1 MIGFI
6 ISAIKIIILLGFL
19 VFIHEF
25 GHFIVAKICK
35 VKVNEFALGFG
46 PILWKKQGKETKYQ
60 LRLIPFG
67 GFVSMEGETGQSDDS
82 RAFNKVSIPKR
93 IAIVAAGGL
102 VNILFAVIVF
112 MGLELVVGNNVT
124 TKVENTISGYVAEV
138 VGIQPGDTI
147 EKINGKKVKLQ
158 ADINKIVSK
167 SKGEELSIEV
177 DRNGKKIQYK
187 FKPTATPYYT
197 TGMYL
202 EDEHST
208 KIQGFDAKESVE
220 GSGFKVGD
228 TIISIEGQMVENDS
242 NKLTELLNNIE
253 ENKELEFVVRRL
265 GKEVTIRATPIKKY
279 HYSLGI
285 NLVKAENNFKNNL
298 YYGLINTGD
307 FVGSMFDNLK
317 QLFTGEVRAS
327 DFMGPVGISKTVA
340 KTDTIKSFI
349 LILTLISLSL
359 GVTNLLPIP
368 PLDGGKIVLL
378 LIEAII
384 RKPIDEKYEIGIQLL
399 GFGLMILLSLYVT
412 YHDIIRCF

>member
-67 GFVSMEGETGQSDDS
+67 GFVSMEGEAGKSDDS

-112 MGLELVVGNNVT
+112 LGLELVVGNNVT
-124 TKVENTISGYVAEV
+124 TKVESTIPEYAAEI

-147 EKINGKKVKLQ
+147 EKINNKKVKLQ
-158 ADINKIVSK
+158 ADINKVISK
-167 SKGEELSIEV
+167 SKGEELIVEV
-177 DRNGKKIQYK
+177 DRNGEKKQYK

-197 TGMYL
+197 TGIYL

-220 GSGFKVGD
+220 KCGFKVGD
-228 TIISIEGQMVENDS
+228 TIISIDGQNVENNS
-242 NKLTELLNNIE
+242 KKLTELFDNIE
-253 ENKELEFVVRRL
+253 ESKELEFIVRRF
-265 GKEVTIRATPIKKY
+265 GKEVPIKATPIKKY
-279 HYSLGI
+279 HYSMGV
-285 NLVKAENNFKNNL
+285 NLVKAENNLANNL

>member
-1 MIGFI
+1 MVGFI

-67 GFVSMEGETGQSDDS
+67 GFVSMEGETGQSDDG

-102 VNILFAVIVF
+102 INILFAVIVF
-112 MGLELVVGNNVT
+112 MGLELAVGNNVT
-124 TKVENTISGYVAEV
+124 TKVENTIPEYAAEM
-138 VGIQPGDTI
+138 VGIQSGDTI
-147 EKINGKKVKLQ
+147 EKINGKKVRLQ
-158 ADINKIVSK
+158 TDINEIVSK
-167 SKGEELSIEV
+167 SNGEELSVEI
-177 DRNGKKIQYK
+177 DRNGEKIEYK
-187 FKPTATPYYT
+187 FKPTATLYYT

-202 EDEHST
+202 EDEYST

-220 GSGFKVGD
+220 GFGFKVGD
-228 TIISIEGQMVENDS
+228 TIISIDGQNVENS
-242 NKLTELLNNIE
+242 SKKLTEFFGNIKE
-253 ENKELEFVVRRL
+253 AKELEFLVRRL
-265 GKEVTIRATPIKKY
+265 GKEVTIKATPIKKY
-279 HYSLGI
+279 HYSLGVS
-285 NLVKAENNFKNNL
+285 LVKAENNFTNNL

-317 QLFTGEVRAS
+317 QLFSGEVRAS

-349 LILTLISLSL
+349 LILTLVSLSL
-359 GVTNLLPIP
+359 GVTNLLPVP

-384 RKPIDEKYEIGIQLL
+384 RKPIDEKYEVGIQLL

-412 YHDIIRCF
+412 YHDIIRCL

>member
-1 MIGFI
+1 MGFI

-46 PILWKKQGKETKYQ
+46 PVLWKKQGKETKYQ
-60 LRLIPFG
+60 LRLIPLG
-67 GFVSMEGETGQSDDS
+67 GFVSMEGEVGQSDDS

-112 MGLELVVGNNVT
+112 LGLELVVGNNVT
-124 TKVENTISGYVAEV
+124 TKVEQTIPGYAAET

-147 EKINGKKVKLQ
+147 EKINNKKVKLQ
-158 ADINKIVSK
+158 SDINKIISK
-167 SKGEELSIEV
+167 SKGEEISVQV
-177 DRNGKKIQYK
+177 DRNGEKLQYK

-220 GSGFKVGD
+220 KYGFKVGD
-228 TIISIEGQMVENDS
+228 TIVSVEGQNVENDS
-242 NKLTELLNNIE
+242 KKLTEILENME
-253 ENKELEFVVRRL
+253 ENKELEFVVQRF
-265 GKEVTIRATPIKKY
+265 GKDVSIKATPIKE
-279 HYSLGI
+279 YSYSMGVS
-285 NLVKAENNFKNNL
+285 LVKAENNFANNL

-307 FVGSMFDNLK
+307 FVGSMYDNLK

-349 LILTLISLSL
+349 LILALISLSL

-378 LIEAII
+378 LIEAIR
-384 RKPIDEKYEIGIQLL
+384 RKPLDEKYEIGIQML

-412 YHDIIRCF
+412 YHDIIRCL

>member
-6 ISAIKIIILLGFL
+6 ISVIKIIILLGFL

-67 GFVSMEGETGQSDDS
+67 GFVSMEGEAGQSNDS

-112 MGLELVVGNNVT
+112 LGLELVVGNNVT
-124 TKVENTISGYVAEV
+124 TKVESTIPEYAAEI

-147 EKINGKKVKLQ
+147 EKINNKKVKLQ
-158 ADINKIVSK
+158 TDINKIISK
-167 SKGEELSIEV
+167 SKGEELFVQV
-177 DRNGKKIQYK
+177 DRNGEKIQYK

-220 GSGFKVGD
+220 RCGFKVGD
-228 TIISIEGQMVENDS
+228 TIVSIDGQNVENNS
-242 NKLTELLNNIE
+242 KKLTDFFDNIE
-253 ENKELEFVVRRL
+253 ENKELEFIVRRF
-265 GKEVTIRATPIKKY
+265 GKEVSIRATPIKKY
-279 HYSLGI
+279 HYSMGV
-285 NLVKAENNFKNNL
+285 NLVKAENNLANNL